1 MTLDPRTRFHL
12 NKEDKGQHAQL
23 VAAPWF
29 QKAMDLAMLQ
39 FVNNLPSG
47 TDPHVAIAN
56 AHQLEGARDF
66 VKLFMNFSEVPTKSN
81 PVSSANLPG
90 NVKN

>member
-23 VAAPWF
+23 VASPWF

-39 FVNNLPSG
+39 FVDNLRRG
-47 TDPHVAIAN
+47 EDPHAAIAA

-66 VKLFMNFSEVPTKSN
+66 VKLFMSFSETPTKSN

-90 NVKN
+90 NISN